1 MNDIPGTSM
10 IGYTDSINQPTK
22 IRLQDGSEVAIT
34 DWSWRL
40 LYSTVDILSGATDEQ
55 FVTFNY
61 SESDPV
67 SASSNVQQA
76 QYRNATR
83 KDTNAEDKSQ
93 LPSEQEY
100 ICYGVVCELYQFRMD
115 TEQDGEAAY
124 VSDTPGGA
132 AVNAGNMVYMNEK
145 LIFAL
150 EITQKDFY
158 IGSLMWFAA
167 GGGAFIQS
175 SGGGG
180 GNLRTYANNGL
191 QSKDSI
197 DRSPVPLHIGGTE
210 QFKGILYNQDGLDMD
225 FIDEDGNVDNSIV
238 IRVRTS
244 MLGLHKR
251 PAA

>member
-1 MNDIPGTSM
+1 MNDIPGTSL

-67 SASSNVQQA
+67 SASSNIQQA
-76 QYRNATR
+76 QYRNATK

-100 ICYGVVCELYQFRMD
+100 ICYGVAIEFYQFNLD
-115 TEQDGEAAY
+115 TDEDGEAAY
-124 VSDTPGGA
+124 VTGPGGA
-132 AVNAGNMVYMNEK
+132 ACNAANLVYMNEK
-145 LIFAL
+145 TIFAL

-158 IGSLMWFAA
+158 IGSPMWWGA
-167 GGGAFIQS
+167 GGGAFVQVT
-175 SGGGG
+175 GGAGS
-180 GNLRTYANNGL
+180 NLRTFANNGL
-191 QSKDSI
+191 QSKEAI

-210 QFKGILYNQDGLDMD
+210 QFRGLIYNQDGLNMD
-225 FIDEDGNVDNSIV
+225 FVDEEGVVDTSIV
-238 IRVRTS
+238 IRARTN